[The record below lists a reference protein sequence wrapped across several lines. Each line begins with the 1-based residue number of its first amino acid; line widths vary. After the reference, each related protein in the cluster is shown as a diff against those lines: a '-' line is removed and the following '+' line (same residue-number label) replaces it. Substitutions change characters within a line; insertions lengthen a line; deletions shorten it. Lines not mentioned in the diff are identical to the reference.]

1 MQDRTLKRIFILAG
15 IALILWVLYLLKP
28 VVLPFI
34 GAFLVAYLF
43 SPLVDKLHKIGL
55 PRWLSISAVFIGIG
69 VVITLAFWY
78 LVPLVWEQLMYA
90 KNSIPSGI
98 HWANYKFLPWLSDS
112 FNLVPMELDVD
123 QISAAIMEYVQTN
136 YSADSIQ
143 AMIAKLAQSGLN
155 FIQIGGTVVLI
166 PIIAFYF
173 LLDWDRMLDSFRR
186 LIPRRYEE
194 QTLVIVKE
202 CHSVLGAFVKGQFLV
217 MVLLGVVYAMGL
229 QLIGLE
235 VGLIIGMVA
244 GLCSIIPYLGFA
256 VGIIAAVI
264 ASLFQFGIDWM
275 QLLLVGVVFM
285 IGQAVEG
292 YILQPFLLGDKIGL
306 SPVAV
311 VFAVLAGAQ
320 LGGILG
326 MLIAL
331 PVAAVI
337 VVLLRHAREFYENS
351 PMYSTST
358 YVVQDSS
365 AGSITIETDQ
375 VDVDIELKNQ
385 VVKAQQASENS
396 SKIDQIDHKEL

>member
-194 QTLVIVKE
+194 QTLVIVK
-202 CHSVLGAFVKGQFLV
+202 
-217 MVLLGVVYAMGL
+217 
-229 QLIGLE
+229 
-235 VGLIIGMVA
+235 
-244 GLCSIIPYLGFA
+244 
-256 VGIIAAVI
+256 
-264 ASLFQFGIDWM
+264 D
-275 QLLLVGVVFM
+275 
-285 IGQAVEG
+285 
-292 YILQPFLLGDKIGL
+292 
-306 SPVAV
+306 
-311 VFAVLAGAQ
+311 
-320 LGGILG
+320 
-326 MLIAL
+326 
-331 PVAAVI
+331 VI
-337 VVLLRHAREFYENS
+337 VYLVHLLKVSSWSWCSWAWS
-351 PMYSTST
+351 MQWAYS
-358 YVVQDSS
+358 
-365 AGSITIETDQ
+365 
-375 VDVDIELKNQ
+375 
-385 VVKAQQASENS
+385 
-396 SKIDQIDHKEL
+396 

>member
-28 VVLPFI
+28 VVLPFV

-186 LIPRRYEE
+186 LIPRRHEE

-385 VVKAQQASENS
+385 TVKAQQASENS
-396 SKIDQIDHKEL
+396 SKIDQIDHKDL

>member
-28 VVLPFI
+28 VVLPFV

-155 FIQIGGTVVLI
+155 FIQIGCTVVLI

-186 LIPRRYEE
+186 LIPRRHEE

-385 VVKAQQASENS
+385 TVKAQQASENS

>member
-78 LVPLVWEQLMYA
+78 LDPLVWEQLMYA

-385 VVKAQQASENS
+385 AVKAQQASENS
-396 SKIDQIDHKEL
+396 SKIDQIDHKEI

>member
-173 LLDWDRMLDSFRR
+173 LLDWDRMLDNFRR

-217 MVLLGVVYAMGL
+217 MVLLGVVYAVGL

-385 VVKAQQASENS
+385 AVKAQQASENS
-396 SKIDQIDHKEL
+396 SKIDQIDHKEI

>member
-385 VVKAQQASENS
+385 TVKAQQASENS
-396 SKIDQIDHKEL
+396 SKINQIDHKEI